1 MVRPFEQTHTFLTGG
16 LYRLGAHAFHTVLS
30 RKQGLYHDVVLELS
44 KRISGREHVAL
55 KREFGALVR
64 DGLAEFKNIAF

>member
-1 MVRPFEQTHTFLTGG
+1 MVRLPVSNRTFLTEESQ
-16 LYRLGAHAFHTVLS
+16 RLGAHAFHTVLS
-30 RKQGLYHDVVLELS
+30 RKQGLYHEVVLELS
-44 KRISGREHVAL
+44 KQISGREHTAL

>member
-1 MVRPFEQTHTFLTGG
+1 M
-16 LYRLGAHAFHTVLS
+16 GAHAFHTVLS
-30 RKQGLYHDVVLELS
+30 RKQGLYHEVVRDLS
-44 KRISGREHVAL
+44 ERISTREHMVL